1 MGLEDAAPLL
11 SRPTATHFRAAAR
24 AKRPSIRQGCALRT
38 RAASSN
44 GKTRQKCAQKKAF
57 DCAHLKLQLNGRSVV
72 RAQPADGLAGEYL
85 MY

>member
-57 DCAHLKLQLNGRSVV
+57 DLLTSNSSSTGAASCGRSQQTVWLV
-72 RAQPADGLAGEYL
+72 NT
-85 MY
+85 